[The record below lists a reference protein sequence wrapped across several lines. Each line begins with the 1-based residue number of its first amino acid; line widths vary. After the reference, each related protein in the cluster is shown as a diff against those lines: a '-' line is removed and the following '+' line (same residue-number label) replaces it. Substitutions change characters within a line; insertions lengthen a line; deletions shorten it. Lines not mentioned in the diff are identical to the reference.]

1 MAADEPST
9 DRRAIGEQ
17 IAADATVTVTRY
29 WLAEMSK
36 IEEQIE
42 TGHGARWSILKSA
55 MQGIVRGGR

>member
-17 IAADATVTVTRY
+17 IAGEAGIAATRF
-29 WLAEMSK
+29 WLNQMAQ

-55 MQGIVRGGR
+55 MQGIVRGT